1 MAHEWKV
8 GDRFSVEGVITETAD
23 SDGDYKAIFDGH
35 TIGGCVIAAE
45 MACAK
50 LIHPAAPE
58 PEKLDVTKPIWTKE
72 GAHHVV
78 EYVATTT
85 DGAVVVRW
93 PSEFVEIL
101 NASELENI
109 PDNEDE
115 CTTLRAEIDR
125 LRALLTPQKPL
136 DADEVTK
143 PGWYWV
149 RNTRCP
155 YWKLRYVAPTLGKGG
170 TVVGFQF
177 VGPLKAPENEYGI

>member
-1 MAHEWKV
+1 MEREWEI
-8 GDRFSVEGVITETAD
+8 GDRFTLEFEVTGWSGEWTEC
-23 SDGDYKAIFDGH
+23 K
-35 TIGGCVIAAE
+35 TIGATRRAFPPSD
-45 MACAK
+45 MQHAK
-50 LIHPAAPE
+50 LIEPAAPE

-177 VGPLKAPENEYGI
+177 VGPLKAPEV

>member
-1 MAHEWKV
+1 MSREWQV
-8 GDRFSVEGVITETAD
+8 GDRFTLELEVIEVDCKDRNTPILATAVGTNESAWFSKD
-23 SDGDYKAIFDGH
+23 EILH
-35 TIGGCVIAAE
+35 
-45 MACAK
+45 AK
-50 LIHPAAPE
+50 LIQPATPE

-149 RNTRCP
+149 RNTPRCP

-177 VGPLKAPENEYGI
+177 VGPLKAPEV